1 MGMKVK
7 VDETKCIGC
16 GVCVDVAETAL
27 EMKDGQSYP
36 IENADLST
44 TEAQEA
50 VRMAVQ
56 VCPVQAISI
65 QE

>member
-1 MGMKVK
+1 MKIK

-16 GVCVDVAETAL
+16 GVCVDVAENIL

-36 IENADLST
+36 IEGADLST
-44 TEAQEA
+44 TDAQESA
-50 VRMAVQ
+50 KMAAQ